1 MDAATLPN
9 ADELLPPV
17 AHTIWDMK
25 YRFKERDGTPIDRT
39 MDDTRERVARFLAG
53 NDTEVKMFADAM
65 RGWKFLLGGRILAGA
80 GTDRLVTLINCYV
93 LGQIDD
99 SLSGILDALKDAA
112 TTMQA
117 GGGIGHDFSTL
128 RPKGAPV
135 VRVGADASGPL
146 SFMNMWHSMCKTIMS
161 AGSRRGAMMGT
172 MRVDHP
178 DIEDFID
185 AKRNAELLRMFNLS
199 VLVTDAFME
208 AVKNDGSHDLVF
220 DGQVYRTLPARELW
234 DRIMQATYDCAEPG
248 VIFIDRINATNNL
261 RHCETIYATNPCGEQ
276 PLPPWGSCLL
286 GSINLAAFVNDPFED
301 GAHINEADLA
311 WTVGTAVRM
320 LDRVVDRSFY
330 PLEQQRE
337 EALSKR
343 RLGLGITGLADA
355 LAFMGIRYGSELA
368 IERTR
373 DLVSMVQTAAY
384 RASAVLAAESEPYP
398 LWDAERFFETE
409 TARTLDEH
417 TLDFIRSN
425 GLRNSHLTSIAPT
438 GTISLVAGNVSGGIE
453 PVFAHSYTRRVLQ
466 PDNTHTEERVMSA
479 SMALWRQ
486 LKGDEPPPDYF
497 VDAGTITPSDHVL
510 MQAAA
515 QAHIDSAVSKTVNV
529 PKDISF
535 DEFKDI
541 YRLAYDSGCKGC
553 TTYRPN
559 DITGAILV
567 SDADRADG
575 PAATI
580 MERAPVLH
588 GQTRKVPW
596 PGSNHAFYLTL
607 NHTIDP
613 DGTKRPFEIFIA
625 TKDARHHAWITAI
638 TRMISAVWRRQGD
651 VGFVAEEL
659 MAIADP
665 NDGQW
670 VKGRGWV
677 TSLVAL
683 IGIEIRDWMVELGHI
698 DPDEP
703 LPPIKVASDPGPD
716 RPAGPVCPKCNQPG
730 MIQQEGCDLCLS
742 CGHSKCG

>member
-1 MDAATLPN
+1 MDAATLPDT
-9 ADELLPPV
+9 DELLPPV

-25 YRFKERDGTPIDRT
+25 YRFKERDGTPVDRT
-39 MDDTRERVARFLAG
+39 MDDTRLRVARALAA
-53 NDTEVKMFADAM
+53 NDTEVTMFMDAM
-65 RGWKFLLGGRILAGA
+65 RGWKFLPAGRILAGA
-80 GTDRLVTLINCYV
+80 GTDRQVTLINCFV
-93 LGQIDD
+93 LGRIDD
-99 SLSGILDALKDAA
+99 SLSGILDGLKDAA

-135 VRVGADASGPL
+135 QRVGADASGPL
-146 SFMNMWHSMCKTIMS
+146 SFMNMWDSMCRTIMS

-185 AKRNAELLRMFNLS
+185 AKREAERLRMFNLS
-199 VLVTDAFME
+199 VLATDAFME
-208 AVKNDGSHDLVF
+208 AVENDGSHELVF
-220 DGQVYRTLPARELW
+220 DGQVYRTVSARALW
-234 DRIMQATYDCAEPG
+234 DRIMKATYDCAEPG
-248 VIFIDRINATNNL
+248 VIFIDRINAANNL

-286 GSINLAAFVNDPFED
+286 GSINLAAFVKAPFED
-301 GAHINEADLA
+301 GAHINESELA

-320 LDRVVDRSFY
+320 LDRVVDASFY

-355 LAFMGIRYGSELA
+355 LAFMGIRYGSDLA
-368 IERTR
+368 VERTR
-373 DLVSMVQTAAY
+373 DLVSMLQTAAY
-384 RASAVLAAESEPYP
+384 RASAVLAGETEPYP
-398 LWDAERFFETE
+398 LWDLDRFLESR
-409 TARTLDEH
+409 TAQQLDEP

-438 GTISLVAGNVSGGIE
+438 GTISLIAGNISGGIE

-466 PDNTHTEERVMSA
+466 PDDSHTEEQVLSA
-479 SMALWRQ
+479 SMALWRR
-486 LKGDEPPPDYF
+486 LKGDEPPPDFF
-497 VDAGTITPSDHVL
+497 VDAGTITPEDHVR

-515 QAHIDSAVSKTVNV
+515 QAHIDSAVSKTVNL
-529 PKDISF
+529 PRDISF
-535 DEFKDI
+535 DDFKDV
-541 YRLAYDSGCKGC
+541 YRLAWESGCKGC

-559 DITGAILV
+559 DITGAVLV
-567 SDADRADG
+567 ADG
-575 PAATI
+575 DNDNQPVSTI
-580 MERAPVLH
+580 MDRPSVLH
-588 GQTRKVPW
+588 GQTRKVSW
-596 PGSNHAFYLTL
+596 PGSDHAFYLVL
-607 NHTIDP
+607 NHSEDA
-613 DGTKRPFEIFIA
+613 DGTKRPFEIFIN
-625 TKDARHHAWITAI
+625 TKDARHHAWITAV

-670 VKGRGWV
+670 VRGRGWV
-677 TSLVAL
+677 SSLIAL
-683 IGIEIRDWMVELGHI
+683 IGMEIRDWMVELGHI

-703 LPPIKVASDPGPD
+703 LPPVKAGPAPGAE
-716 RPAGPVCPKCNQPG
+716 RPVGPVCPKCHQPG
-730 MIQQEGCDLCLS
+730 MIHQEGCDVCPS

>member
-9 ADELLPPV
+9 TDKLLPPV

-39 MDDTRERVARFLAG
+39 MDDTRMRVARALAE
-53 NDTEVKMFADAM
+53 NDTEVKMFTDAM
-65 RGWKFLLGGRILAGA
+65 RRWKFLPAGRILAGA
-80 GTDRLVTLINCYV
+80 GTDRNVTLINCYV

-99 SLSGILDALKDAA
+99 SLAGIMDGLKDAA

-135 VRVGADASGPL
+135 FRVGADASGPL
-146 SFMNMWHSMCKTIMS
+146 SFMNMWDSMCKTIMS

-178 DIEDFID
+178 DIEEFIE
-185 AKRNAELLRMFNLS
+185 AKRNADRLRMFNLS
-199 VLVTDAFME
+199 VLVTDAFMA
-208 AVKNDGSHDLVF
+208 AVKSDGSHDLVF
-220 DGQVYRTLPARELW
+220 DGEVYRTVSARHLW

-261 RHCETIYATNPCGEQ
+261 QHCETIYATNPCGEQ

-286 GSINLAAFVNDPFED
+286 GSINLAAFVNAPFED
-301 GAHINEADLA
+301 GAWIDEDDLA

-330 PLEQQRE
+330 PLEQQRQ

-343 RLGLGITGLADA
+343 RLGLGITGLADT

-373 DLVSMVQTAAY
+373 DLVAMVQTAAY
-384 RASAVLAAESEPYP
+384 RASAVLAAETEPYP
-398 LWDAERFFETE
+398 LWDLERFLETD
-409 TARTLDEH
+409 TARALDEN
-417 TLDFIRSN
+417 TLDFVRSN

-438 GTISLVAGNVSGGIE
+438 GTISLVAGNISGGIE

-479 SMALWRQ
+479 SMALWRE
-486 LKGDEPPPDYF
+486 LKTDEPPPDYF
-497 VDAGTITPSDHVL
+497 VDAGTITPADHVR

-529 PKDISF
+529 PRDISF
-535 DEFKDI
+535 EAFKDI
-541 YRLAYDSGCKGC
+541 YLQAYDSGCKGC

-567 SDADRADG
+567 SDADRDDS

-613 DGTKRPFEIFIA
+613 DGMMRPFEIFIA

-683 IGIEIRDWMVELGHI
+683 IGFEIRDWMVELGHI

-703 LPPIKVASDPGPD
+703 LPPIKVASAPGPE
-716 RPAGPVCPKCNQPG
+716 RPAGPVCPKCSQPG

>member
-1 MDAATLPN
+1 MDAATLPDT
-9 ADELLPPV
+9 DELLPPV
-17 AHTIWDMK
+17 AHAIWDMK
-25 YRFKERDGTPIDRT
+25 YRFKERDGTPVDRT
-39 MDDTRERVARFLAG
+39 MDDTRQRVARALAE
-53 NDTEVKMFADAM
+53 NETEVRMFADAM
-65 RGWKFLLGGRILAGA
+65 HGWKFLPAGRILAGA
-80 GTDRLVTLINCYV
+80 GTDRQVTLINCFV

-99 SLSGILDALKDAA
+99 SLSGILDGLKDAA

-135 VRVGADASGPL
+135 HRVGADASGPL
-146 SFMNMWHSMCKTIMS
+146 SFMNMWDSMCRTIMS

-178 DIEDFID
+178 DIEEFID
-185 AKRNAELLRMFNLS
+185 AKREADRLRMFNLS
-199 VLVTDAFME
+199 VLVTDQFMD
-208 AVKNDGSHDLVF
+208 AVRKDGSHELF
-220 DGQVYRTLPARELW
+220 FGGKVYRSVPARALW
-234 DRIMQATYDCAEPG
+234 DRIMKATYDCAEPG
-248 VIFIDRINATNNL
+248 VIFIDRINARNNL

-276 PLPPWGSCLL
+276 PLPDWGSCLL
-286 GSINLAAFVNDPFED
+286 GSINLAAFVNAPFED
-301 GAHINEADLA
+301 GARINEGDLA
-311 WTVGTAVRM
+311 RTVGTAVRI
-320 LDRVVDRSFY
+320 LDRVVDASFY

-368 IERTR
+368 VERTR
-373 DLVSMVQTAAY
+373 DLVSMLQTAAY
-384 RASAVLAAESEPYP
+384 RASAVLAGETEPYP
-398 LWDAERFFETE
+398 LWDLERFLETD
-409 TARTLDEH
+409 TAQQLDDQ
-417 TLDFIRSN
+417 TLDFIRNN

-438 GTISLVAGNVSGGIE
+438 GTISLIAGNVSGGIE

-466 PDNTHTEERVMSA
+466 PDNTHTEERVESA
-479 SMALWRQ
+479 SLALWRRM
-486 LKGDEPPPDYF
+486 KGDEPPPDHF
-497 VDAGTITPSDHVL
+497 VDAGTISPKDHVR

-515 QAHIDSAVSKTVNV
+515 QAHIDSAVSKTVNL
-529 PKDISF
+529 PKDIPF
-535 DEFKDI
+535 DDFKEV
-541 YRLAYDSGCKGC
+541 YRFAFESGCKGC

-559 DITGAILV
+559 DITGAVLV
-567 SDADRADG
+567 ADG
-575 PAATI
+575 DSGDEPAPTI
-580 MERAPVLH
+580 MDRPPVLH
-588 GQTRKVPW
+588 GQTRKVSW
-596 PGSNHAFYLTL
+596 PGSEHAFYLVL
-607 NHTIDP
+607 NHSEDA
-613 DGTKRPFEIFIA
+613 DGAKRPFEIFIN
-625 TKDARHHAWITAI
+625 TKDARHHAWITAV

-670 VKGRGWV
+670 VKPHGWV
-677 TSLVAL
+677 SSLIAL

-703 LPPIKVASDPGPD
+703 LPPIKAGPEPGAG

-730 MIQQEGCDLCLS
+730 MIHQEGCDVCPS

>member
-1 MDAATLPN
+1 
-9 ADELLPPV
+9 
-17 AHTIWDMK
+17 MK
-25 YRFKERDGTPIDRT
+25 YRFKERDGTPVDRT
-39 MDDTRERVARFLAG
+39 MDDTRLRVARALAA
-53 NDTEVKMFADAM
+53 NDTEVKMFTNAM
-65 RGWKFLLGGRILAGA
+65 HGWKFLPAGRILAGA
-80 GTDRLVTLINCYV
+80 GTDRQVTLINCFV

-99 SLSGILDALKDAA
+99 SLSGIMDGLKDAA
-112 TTMQA
+112 TAMQA

-135 VRVGADASGPL
+135 HRVGADASGPL
-146 SFMNMWHSMCKTIMS
+146 SFMNMWDSMCRTIMS

-185 AKRNAELLRMFNLS
+185 AKREADRLRMFNLS
-199 VLVTDAFME
+199 VLATDAFME
-208 AVKNDGSHDLVF
+208 AVKNDGSHELVF
-220 DGQVYRTLPARELW
+220 DGQVYRTVPARTLW
-234 DRIMQATYDCAEPG
+234 DRIMKATYDCAEPG
-248 VIFIDRINATNNL
+248 VIFIDRINASNNL

-286 GSINLAAFVNDPFED
+286 GSINLAAFVKAPFED
-301 GAHINEADLA
+301 GAHINEGELA

-320 LDRVVDRSFY
+320 LDRVVDASFY

-355 LAFMGIRYGSELA
+355 LAFMGVRYGSDLA
-368 IERTR
+368 VERTR
-373 DLVSMVQTAAY
+373 DLVSMLQTAAY
-384 RASAVLAAESEPYP
+384 RASAVLAGETEPYP
-398 LWDAERFFETE
+398 LWNLDRFLETR
-409 TARTLDEH
+409 TAQQFDEQ
-417 TLDFIRSN
+417 TLDFIGSN

-438 GTISLVAGNVSGGIE
+438 GTISLVAGNISGGIE
-453 PVFAHSYTRRVLQ
+453 PVFAHSYTRRVLL
-466 PDNTHTEERVMSA
+466 PDDSHTEEQVMSA
-479 SMALWRQ
+479 SMALWRRM
-486 LKGDEPPPDYF
+486 KGDEPPPDFF
-497 VDAGTITPSDHVL
+497 VDAGAITPEDHVR

-515 QAHIDSAVSKTVNV
+515 QAHIDSAVSKTVNL
-529 PKDISF
+529 PRDISF
-535 DEFKDI
+535 DDFKDV
-541 YRLAYDSGCKGC
+541 YRLAWESGCKGC

-567 SDADRADG
+567 ADG
-575 PAATI
+575 DENSESASTI
-580 MERAPVLH
+580 MDRPPVLD
-588 GQTRKVPW
+588 GQTRKVSW
-596 PGSNHAFYLTL
+596 PGSEHAFYLVL
-607 NHTIDP
+607 NHSEDA
-613 DGTKRPFEIFIA
+613 DGTKRPFEIFIN

-670 VKGRGWV
+670 VRGRGWV
-677 TSLVAL
+677 SSLIAL
-683 IGIEIRDWMVELGHI
+683 IGMEIRDWMVELGHI

-703 LPPIKVASDPGPD
+703 LPPIKAGPAPGAE
-716 RPAGPVCPKCNQPG
+716 RPAGPVCPKCHQPG
-730 MIQQEGCDLCLS
+730 MIHQEGCDVCPS

>member
-25 YRFKERDGTPIDRT
+25 YRFKDRDGTPVDRT
-39 MDDTRERVARFLAG
+39 MDDTRERVAGFLAQ
-53 NDTEVKMFADAM
+53 NDTEKKMFTDAM
-65 RGWKFLLGGRILAGA
+65 RGWKFLPAGRILAGA
-80 GTDRLVTLINCYV
+80 GTDRRVTLINCYV
-93 LGQIDD
+93 LGAIDD
-99 SLSGILDALKDAA
+99 SLDGIMDALKHAA

-135 VRVGADASGPL
+135 HRVGADASGPL
-146 SFMNMWHSMCKTIMS
+146 SFMNMWDSMCKTIMS

-178 DIEDFID
+178 DIEDFIE
-185 AKRNAELLRMFNLS
+185 AKRDAERLRMFNLS
-199 VLVTDAFME
+199 VLVTDQFMD
-208 AVKNDGSHDLVF
+208 AVAKDGPHELMF
-220 DGQVYRTLPARELW
+220 GGKVYRTVRARELW
-234 DRIMQATYDCAEPG
+234 DRIMKATYDCAEPG

-276 PLPPWGSCLL
+276 PLPDWGSCLL
-286 GSINLAAFVNDPFED
+286 GSINLAAFVKAPFED
-301 GAHINEADLA
+301 DAHINEDELA
-311 WTVGTAVRM
+311 RTVGAAVRM
-320 LDRVVDRSFY
+320 LDRVVDASFY
-330 PLEQQRE
+330 PLEQQRA

-343 RLGLGITGLADA
+343 RLGLGVTGLADA
-355 LAFMGIRYGSELA
+355 LAFLGVRYGSDQA
-368 IERTR
+368 VERTR
-373 DLVSMVQTAAY
+373 DLMSMLQTAAY
-384 RASAVLAAESEPYP
+384 RASAVLAAETEPYP
-398 LWDAERFFETE
+398 LWDLDRFLETD
-409 TARTLDEH
+409 TRLQLDEH
-417 TLDFIRSN
+417 TLELIRNN

-466 PDNTHTEERVMSA
+466 QHNSHTEEQVESA
-479 SMALWRQ
+479 SMALWRR
-486 LKGDEPPPDYF
+486 LRGDEPPPDCF
-497 VDAGTITPSDHVL
+497 VDAGTITPKDHVR

-515 QAHIDSAVSKTVNV
+515 QAHIDAAVSKTVNL
-529 PKDISF
+529 PRDISF
-535 DEFKDI
+535 EEFKDV
-541 YRLAYDSGCKGC
+541 YRLAYVSGCKGC

-567 SDADRADG
+567 ADG
-575 PAATI
+575 DKLEEPAPSI
-580 MERAPVLH
+580 MDRTPVLH

-596 PGSNHAFYLTL
+596 PGSEHAFYLTL
-607 NHTIDP
+607 NHTVDA
-613 DGTKRPFEIFIA
+613 DGTKRPFEIFIN

-651 VGFVAEEL
+651 VGFVSEEL

-677 TSLVAL
+677 SSLIAL
-683 IGIEIRDWMVELGHI
+683 IGMEIRDWMVELGHI
-698 DPDEP
+698 EPDEP
-703 LPPIKVASDPGPD
+703 LPPIKAGPSAEAA

-730 MIQQEGCDLCLS
+730 MIHQEGCDVCPS

>member
-1 MDAATLPN
+1 MDAATLPDS
-9 ADELLPPV
+9 DELLPPV

-25 YRFKERDGTPIDRT
+25 YRFKERDSTPVDAT
-39 MDDTRERVARFLAG
+39 MDDTRRRVAGFLAG
-53 NDTEVKMFADAM
+53 NDTEKQMFMDAM
-65 RGWKFLLGGRILAGA
+65 SGWKFLPAGRILAGA
-80 GTDRLVTLINCYV
+80 GTDRRVTNINCFV

-99 SLSGILDALKDAA
+99 SLDGIMDALKDAA

-117 GGGIGHDFSTL
+117 GGGIDHDFSTL

-135 VRVGADASGPL
+135 HRVGADASGPL
-146 SFMNMWHSMCKTIMS
+146 SFMNMWDSMCKTIMS

-172 MRVDHP
+172 MRIDHP
-178 DIEDFID
+178 DIGEFIEAKRD
-185 AKRNAELLRMFNLS
+185 AKRLRMFNLS
-199 VLVTDAFME
+199 VLVTDDFMD
-208 AVKNDGSHDLVF
+208 AVKRDGGHDLVF
-220 DGQVYRTLPARELW
+220 NGEVHRTVSARELW
-234 DRIMQATYDCAEPG
+234 DRIMRSTYDCAEPG
-248 VIFIDRINATNNL
+248 VIFIDRINAANNL

-286 GSINLAAFVNDPFED
+286 GSINLAAFVRSPFED
-301 GAHINEADLA
+301 DAHINEDHLA

-320 LDRVVDRSFY
+320 LDRVVDASFY

-355 LAFMGIRYGSELA
+355 LAYLGIRYGSELA
-368 IERTR
+368 AERTR

-384 RASAVLAAESEPYP
+384 RASAVLAAETEPYP
-398 LWDAERFFETE
+398 LWDAEHFLETG
-409 TARTLDEH
+409 TARQLDPQ
-417 TLDFIRSN
+417 TLDFIVNN

-466 PDNTHTEERVMSA
+466 PDNTHTEERVESA
-479 SMALWRQ
+479 SMALWRR
-486 LKGDEPPPDYF
+486 LRGDEPPPDYF
-497 VDAGTITPSDHVL
+497 VDAGTISPEDHVR

-529 PKDISF
+529 PRDISF
-535 DEFKDI
+535 EAFKDI
-541 YRLAYDSGCKGC
+541 YLLAWESGCKGC

-567 SDADRADG
+567 ADG
-575 PAATI
+575 DNPGEPAPTV
-580 MERAPVLH
+580 MDRPSVLH

-596 PGSNHAFYLTL
+596 PGSEHAFYLTL
-607 NHTIDP
+607 NHTIDR
-613 DGTKRPFEIFIA
+613 DGNNRPFEIFIA
-625 TKDARHHAWITAI
+625 TKDARHHAWVTAV
-638 TRMISAVWRRQGD
+638 TRMISAVWHRQGD

-677 TSLVAL
+677 ASLIAL
-683 IGIEIRDWMVELGHI
+683 IGMEIRDWMVELGHI
-698 DPDEP
+698 EPDEP
-703 LPPIKVASDPGPD
+703 LPPIKVGPAPEAG

-730 MIQQEGCDLCLS
+730 MINQEGCDVCLS
-742 CGHSKCG
+742 CGHSRCG

>member
-1 MDAATLPN
+1 MDAATLPDT
-9 ADELLPPV
+9 DELLPPV
-17 AHTIWDMK
+17 AQTIWDMK
-25 YRFKERDGTPIDRT
+25 YRFKERDGTPVDLT
-39 MDDTRERVARFLAG
+39 MDDTRRRVAGFLAR
-53 NDTEVKMFADAM
+53 NDTEKKMFVDAM
-65 RGWKFLLGGRILAGA
+65 RGWKFLPAGRILAGA
-80 GTDRLVTLINCYV
+80 GTDRRVTNINCYV
-93 LGQIDD
+93 LGRIDD
-99 SLSGILDALKDAA
+99 SLDGIMDALKDAA

-135 VRVGADASGPL
+135 HRVGADASGPL
-146 SFMNMWHSMCKTIMS
+146 SFMNMWDSMCRTIMS

-178 DIEDFID
+178 DIEAFID
-185 AKRNAELLRMFNLS
+185 AKRDAECLRMFNLS
-199 VLVTDAFME
+199 VLVTDDFMD
-208 AVKNDGSHDLVF
+208 AVKNDRGHDLVF
-220 DGQVYRTLPARELW
+220 NGTVWRTVAARALW
-234 DRIMQATYDCAEPG
+234 DRIMRATYDSAEPG
-248 VIFIDRINATNNL
+248 VIFIDRINAANNL
-261 RHCETIYATNPCGEQ
+261 RHCETIHATNPCGEQ

-286 GSINLAAFVNDPFED
+286 GSINLAAFVKAPFED
-301 GAHINEADLA
+301 GAHIVEDELA

-320 LDRVVDRSFY
+320 LDRVVDTSFY

-355 LAFMGIRYGSELA
+355 LAFLGIRYGSELA
-368 IERTR
+368 VEQTR

-384 RASAVLAAESEPYP
+384 RTSAVLAAETKPYP
-398 LWDAERFFETE
+398 LWDIEHFLETR
-409 TARTLDEH
+409 TAQQLDQR
-417 TLDFIRSN
+417 TLDFIANN

-466 PDNTHTEERVMSA
+466 PDNTYVEERVESA
-479 SMALWRQ
+479 SMALWHR
-486 LKGDEPPPDYF
+486 LCGDEPPPDWF
-497 VDAGTITPSDHVL
+497 VDAGTITPEDHVR

-515 QAHIDSAVSKTVNV
+515 QAHIDSAVSKTVSV

-535 DEFKDI
+535 EAFKDI
-541 YRLAYDSGCKGC
+541 YRLAYESGCKGC

-559 DITGAILV
+559 DITGAVLV
-567 SDADRADG
+567 ADG
-575 PAATI
+575 DRLAEPSI
-580 MERAPVLH
+580 MDRPPVLH
-588 GQTRKVPW
+588 GQTRKLSW
-596 PGSNHAFYLTL
+596 PGSDHAFYLIL
-607 NHTIDP
+607 NHSVDA
-613 DGTKRPFEIFIA
+613 DGAKRPFEIFIN
-625 TKDARHHAWITAI
+625 TKDARHHAWITAV

-651 VGFVAEEL
+651 VGFVSEEL

-677 TSLVAL
+677 SSLIAL
-683 IGIEIRDWMVELGHI
+683 IGMEIRDWMIELGHI

-703 LPPIKVASDPGPD
+703 PIKAGPASEAG

-730 MIQQEGCDLCLS
+730 MIHQEGCDHCLS
-742 CGHSKCG
+742 CGYSRCA